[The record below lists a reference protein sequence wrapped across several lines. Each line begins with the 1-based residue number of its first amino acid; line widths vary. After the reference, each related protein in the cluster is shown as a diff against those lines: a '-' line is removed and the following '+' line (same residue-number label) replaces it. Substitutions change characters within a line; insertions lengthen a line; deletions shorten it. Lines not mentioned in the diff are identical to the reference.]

1 MSGLLSSSLIFY
13 VTFNRS
19 PSGKSYSGVTYFT
32 SDLGVSS
39 LSNCFVSRF
48 LRGVDLTLAWGKLY
62 STSLSLIFRRLLGT
76 LITLSS
82 DSDSTSLSLIFR
94 RLFGILYTSSS
105 DSDSTASLLFS
116 ILGVGFFTTS
126 TIVTFLAGLAVF

>member
-13 VTFNRS
+13 VSFNRS
-19 PSGKSYSGVTYFT
+19 HSGKSYIGVTYFT

-48 LRGVDLTLAWGKLY
+48 FRGVDLTLAWGKLY
-62 STSLSLIFRRLLGT
+62 STSLSLKVRRFVGT
-76 LITLSS
+76 LYTSS
-82 DSDSTSLSLIFR
+82 DSESTASLLIFR

-105 DSDSTASLLFS
+105 DSDSTSSLLFS
-116 ILGVGFFTTS
+116 ILGVGFLTTS